1 MIYKSYQKHM
11 QQKHIGSGPTVNTQ
25 DSRPAVLNL
34 LLQFP
39 HFGHYQTIISPL
51 PQPNIP

>member
-1 MIYKSYQKHM
+1 MVSSISYL
-11 QQKHIGSGPTVNTQ
+11 
-25 DSRPAVLNL
+25 SRAAVLNL

-39 HFGHYQTIISPL
+39 HFGHYQTISSPL